1 MADLSTEKKLNDL
14 IREREQIEG
23 RIGDLKKGPYKSTLN
38 KLIDLEGKILKL
50 QKQQSDEQAKKNKA
64 AQAEQKIKNRSI
76 ALDQKLLKLS
86 KSSTGQILES
96 FNLMG
101 GLEKSTMQAG
111 KASGKLKEGYNLVS
125 AAQLN
130 AIEELKAG
138 TFDAESYVENVK
150 DELLAMGDEGAAV
163 FNRMEKDL
171 ESFAQTVRDTPDIGE
186 KLKVEA
192 EAQAK
197 MGAFKDKVKETSA
210 LLSSPK
216 AMGVAALG
224 LAAKIATDFASS
236 MLDVRQSLGT
246 SAVDSARIAGNMAAA
261 GAAAKVVGGNSQE
274 AEAAIKGLVREFGS
288 LSVVSLGVST
298 QLGLITGQFGISGD
312 NAAKLLKSMDAIST
326 ASIETNLNL
335 ISAVGELARAEGVA
349 PAQVLNDIASDTELF
364 AKFGKD
370 GGKNIGLAAIQ
381 AAKLGVN
388 MATVAGIAES
398 LLDFESSI
406 TNEMEAEVLL
416 GRSLNL
422 DKAREL
428 SLAGDLE
435 GLQKEILKNVG
446 SEAEFNAMNVLQRQ
460 ALAKS
465 LGMNVADLGKMVA
478 GEKTSAQ
485 IQEEQVETQRKQMDT
500 QTMMMTAMA
509 AMQGIELGI
518 LATKS
523 LQNAAGAKGLA
534 AGAKDIGLRAVSF
547 GLSLGTAA
555 AALTATV
562 VGIPLIAGLIAMAM
576 GAFSKGKASGM
587 AAGGMVGR
595 DGGPVAA
602 SDTIPTMLTPGEVV
616 LNAGQQSNVAG
627 AIGGGEPKQLIS
639 LQKRTNELLNTLI
652 RKTGEQ
658 ALAS

>member
-246 SAVDSARIAGNMAAA
+246 SAVDSARIAGNMKLAGMNAKRFGGSVEQ
-261 GAAAKVVGGNSQE
+261 GAASVTSI
-274 AEAAIKGLVREFGS
+274 AENFGS
-288 LSVVSLGVST
+288 IDVISASVSMGLGR
-298 QLGLITGQFGISGD
+298 ITGQFGLSGD
-312 NAAKLLKSMDAIST
+312 NAGKLLKTMQGING
-326 ASIETNLNL
+326 ASIETNLATL
-335 ISAVGELARAEGVA
+335 ETVGNLARAARVA
-349 PAQVLNDIASDTELF
+349 PAAVLNDMAENSETF
-364 AKFGKD
+364 AKFSMK
-370 GGKNIGLAAIQ
+370 GGDNLAKAAI
-381 AAKLGVN
+381 AARKLGLN
-388 MATVAGIAES
+388 LSTVDKIAES
-398 LLDFESSI
+398 IMDIEGSI
-406 TNEMEAEVLL
+406 EREMEASMLI
-416 GRSLNL
+416 GRQMNL
-422 DKAREL
+422 DKARQLVMEGDMVGV
-428 SLAGDLE
+428 LAEVKRQAGGAAEFAKLNFVQRKALAASVGLE
-435 GLQKEILKNVG
+435 ASEMAKLTNEQEAAVEAQEKQAKGSMKLAMGIGAIVGLAAALVPAILASIPGLQGVG
-446 SEAEFNAMNVLQRQ
+446 LRG
-460 ALAKS
+460 LAKG
-465 LGMNVADLGKMVA
+465 LGVA
-478 GEKTSAQ
+478 
-485 IQEEQVETQRKQMDT
+485 
-500 QTMMMTAMA
+500 
-509 AMQGIELGI
+509 
-518 LATKS
+518 
-523 LQNAAGAKGLA
+523 AAGAAGGTVLGAGVGKVMGMEKG
-534 AGAKDIGLRAVSF
+534 G
-547 GLSLGTAA
+547 
-555 AALTATV
+555 V
-562 VGIPLIAGLIAMAM
+562 VTQ
-576 GAFSKGKASGM
+576 SGM
-587 AAGGMVGR
+587 AQVHKGEAFSGTRNEMGMG
-595 DGGPVAA
+595 
-602 SDTIPTMLTPGEVV
+602 
-616 LNAGQQSNVAG
+616 NGQTN
-627 AIGGGEPKQLIS
+627 ILLKQLIK
-639 LQKRTNELLNTLI
+639 QNEVLMNRLTSRI
-652 RKTGEQ
+652 SDI
-658 ALAS
+658 ALSSAV